1 MSIQL
6 DKEIYNY
13 LSALEDTNE
22 QLVNALKQC
31 VKLLSQVST
40 PNQQEWQKIIDQLQE
55 TIKTAEKPLRIKSL
69 ISLKEHKKTKEITLK
84 PRG

>member
-31 VKLLSQVST
+31 VKLLSQVSAS
-40 PNQQEWQKIIDQLQE
+40 NQEEWQQMIDQFQKVIE
-55 TIKTAEKPLRIKSL
+55 VAEKPLRIKSL
-69 ISLKEHKKTKEITLK
+69 ISLKEHQEPKK
-84 PRG
+84 